1 MKILYLLNEY
11 PQLSESYI
19 RTEIDYALQMGVTV
33 KVWTG
38 GASPCRYQDSA
49 PFVVGIPDWKDVQ
62 AELPDVVHVHYL
74 DTALSRMRQ
83 LEKAQVP
90 VVVRGHSFDYD
101 PAKVE
106 KLLQSEVVK
115 RIFLFPQF
123 AGNHPDPRVTPMTC
137 AVDSARYDW
146 RMAEKEWDLVYR
158 AGAGIPGKDLE
169 TFLRV
174 ARLCKQHRVGNKL
187 RFALFLTS
195 QHPETVKH
203 LLRTNEAMGSPVELY
218 LDRQHEDIAGVAQ
231 RAGQCFRSHDPG
243 SHPYGMPQSV
253 AEAMRAGCRIV
264 ARDGAQD
271 FIGEAGVCF
280 SRDESAVEML
290 IEPLAWNPNERYL
303 ASMAASERGM
313 QFDMDHVLVA
323 LLSAWEETARTRKS

>member
-19 RTEIDYALQMGVTV
+19 RTEIDYARQMGVAV
-33 KVWTG
+33 KVWSG

-49 PFVVGIPDWKDVQ
+49 PFQVGIPDWKDVQ
-62 AELPDVVHVHYL
+62 AELPDAVHVHYL
-74 DTALSRMRQ
+74 DIALSRMRQ
-83 LEKAQVP
+83 LERAQVP
-90 VVVRGHSFDYD
+90 VTVRGHSFDYD

-106 KLLQSEVVK
+106 KLLQSEIVR

-123 AGNHPDPRVTPMTC
+123 AALHPNPRVSAMTC
-137 AVDSARYDW
+137 AIDAARYDW
-146 RMAEKEWDLVYR
+146 QMEEKQWDLVYR

-174 ARLCKQHRVGNKL
+174 ARLCKKKL

-195 QHPETVKH
+195 QHPETLKH
-203 LLRTNEAMGSPVELY
+203 LLHTNEAMGYPAEIY
-218 LDRQHEDIAGVAQ
+218 LDRQHEEIAAVAR

-264 ARDGAQD
+264 ARDGAQE
-271 FIGEAGVCF
+271 FIGQAGACF
-280 SRDESAVEML
+280 SNDERAAEML
-290 IEPLAWNPNERYL
+290 MDPLTWNENERYL
-303 ASMAASERGM
+303 ASMAASEQGM
-313 QFDMDHVLVA
+313 KFDMDHVLVG
-323 LLSAWEETARTRKS
+323 LVSAWEEAARSRKT